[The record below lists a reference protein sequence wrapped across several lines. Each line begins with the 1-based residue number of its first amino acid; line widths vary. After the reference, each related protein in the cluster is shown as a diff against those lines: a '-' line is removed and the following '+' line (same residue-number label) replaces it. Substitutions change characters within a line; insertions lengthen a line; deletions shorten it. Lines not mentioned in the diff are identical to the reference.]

1 MVPFHNNG
9 HLLRHL
15 LRNQINFNTVLSSNR
30 QIVEH
35 AVSLLKGRWRK
46 LKYLDHLDVKLMV
59 KIIVG
64 ACVFHNFCLVNDDF
78 DDVYFLDE
86 EHDDDDDNDAA
97 AVGPQHGN
105 RTAEQKRQHL
115 VNIVAQ

>member
-1 MVPFHNNG
+1 MVPFRNNG
-9 HLLRHL
+9 HLLQGQR
-15 LRNQINFNTVLSSNR
+15 NFNTVLSSNR
-30 QIVEH
+30 QIVER

-64 ACVFHNFCLVNDDF
+64 ACVLHNFCLVNDDF

-86 EHDDDDDNDAA
+86 EHDDDDDDDAIIHE
-97 AVGPQHGN
+97 HGN